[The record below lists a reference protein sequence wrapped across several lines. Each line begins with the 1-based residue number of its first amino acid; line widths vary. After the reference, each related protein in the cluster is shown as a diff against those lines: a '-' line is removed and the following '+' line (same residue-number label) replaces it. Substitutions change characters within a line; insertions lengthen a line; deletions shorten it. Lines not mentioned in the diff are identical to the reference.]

1 MRIRKRVS
9 EERRSVMVDELCSEL
24 RVLLLMRNPSLES
37 VTRRVRRFISEVS
50 QNQKAWLDGAT
61 VFDLNLAGRVA
72 TLLDSKGLKTVQ
84 SILWFSAKE
93 LEEIPGIGPKVIV
106 QIRAALKERNLALKG
121 EVVNLL
127 DLPED
132 DDYPD
137 PFEDEDY

>member
-1 MRIRKRVS
+1 
-9 EERRSVMVDELCSEL
+9 
-24 RVLLLMRNPSLES
+24 
-37 VTRRVRRFISEVS
+37 
-50 QNQKAWLDGAT
+50 
-61 VFDLNLAGRVA
+61 LNLAGRVA